1 MYITEQHPRENGRDY
16 AIRILKD
23 NIVRLELAPGSSI
36 NAREVAEQLH
46 LSRTPVR
53 EALLEL
59 AKSKIVEVYPQSGSV
74 VAPIDYA
81 LIEEAWFVRSVLETA
96 VVELACDTVTPEG
109 LEELEHN
116 VKLQEF
122 YREDKDLEKLLELD
136 NEFHQTLFRIAGKQ
150 QAYELM
156 RSMMVHFDRVRHMS
170 LNAVSNL
177 KLVEDHRGIF
187 EAVKTRDGKLAK
199 QKMERHLERY
209 RVDEEAI
216 RRRYPEC
223 FRDET

>member
-187 EAVKTRDGKLAK
+187 EAVKARDGKLAE

-216 RRRYPEC
+216 RRRYPEY

>member
-156 RSMMVHFDRVRHMS
+156 RSMMVTS
-170 LNAVSNL
+170 TGCA
-177 KLVEDHRGIF
+177 
-187 EAVKTRDGKLAK
+187 TC
-199 QKMERHLERY
+199 
-209 RVDEEAI
+209 
-216 RRRYPEC
+216 P
-223 FRDET
+223 

>member
-136 NEFHQTLFRIAGKQ
+136 NEFHQMLFRIAGKQ

-187 EAVKTRDGKLAK
+187 EAVKARDGKLAK

-216 RRRYPEC
+216 RRRYPEY

>member
-23 NIVRLELAPGSSI
+23 NIVRLELAPGISI

-187 EAVKTRDGKLAK
+187 EAVKARDGKLAK

-216 RRRYPEC
+216 RRRYPEY

>member
-1 MYITEQHPRENGRDY
+1 MVITEQYPRENGRDY

-23 NIVRLELAPGSSI
+23 NIIRLELAPGSSI
-36 NAREVAEQLH
+36 NAREVADQLH

-74 VAPIDYA
+74 VAYIDYG
-81 LIEEAWFVRSVLETA
+81 LIDEARFVRSVLETA
-96 VVELACDTVTPEG
+96 VAELVCSVVAPEG

-122 YREDKDLEKLLELD
+122 YREEKKLEKLLELD
-136 NEFHQTLFRIAGKQ
+136 NEFHYTLFRIAGKL

-156 RSMMVHFDRVRHMS
+156 KSITVHFDRVRNMS
-170 LNAVSNL
+170 LNAVKDL
-177 KLVEDHRGIF
+177 KLVDDHRAIL
-187 EAVKTRDGKLAK
+187 EAVKAHNGALARRE
-199 QKMERHLERY
+199 MERHLERY
-209 RVDEEAI
+209 KIDEEAI
-216 RRRYPEC
+216 RQMYPEY
-223 FRDET
+223 FKES

>member
-1 MYITEQHPRENGRDY
+1 
-16 AIRILKD
+16 
-23 NIVRLELAPGSSI
+23 
-36 NAREVAEQLH
+36 
-46 LSRTPVR
+46 
-53 EALLEL
+53 LEL

-187 EAVKTRDGKLAK
+187 EAVKARDGKLAK

-216 RRRYPEC
+216 RRRYPEY

>member
-187 EAVKTRDGKLAK
+187 EAVKARDGKLAK

-216 RRRYPEC
+216 RRRYPEY